1 MSAISAGSP
10 MPPLIRLVPKCVP
23 QLVWGDVQQLP
34 VAAAQ
39 SGGGDRVE
47 QALAQPE

>member
-1 MSAISAGSP
+1 
-10 MPPLIRLVPKCVP
+10 VP
-23 QLVWGDVQQLP
+23 QLVWGDVQQLS

-39 SGGGDRVE
+39 LGGGDRVE